1 MSYSP
6 KRSIVIE
13 NWASLDDLPERNKDN
28 AWSRAH
34 ALQDKFVFLYSG
46 TMGLKHSPQ
55 TLAALAR
62 KFKGRP
68 DVKIVLVSEG
78 IGRDFLADCKRNEG
92 LDNLLLLDFQP
103 YVQLP
108 DVLASAD
115 VLLANVEPESSVFC
129 VPSKILSYL
138 CAGRPILMSVP
149 KHNLAARVIERAQ
162 AGYVCDPSDP
172 TEFLNRAESIW
183 ANRSLCA
190 QMGIHARRYAEL
202 TFDIGRIG
210 DLFEGVLRGGK
221 TDALPL
227 GDPVTMRVSQ

>member
-1 MSYSP
+1 
-6 KRSIVIE
+6 
-13 NWASLDDLPERNKDN
+13 
-28 AWSRAH
+28 
-34 ALQDKFVFLYSG
+34 
-46 TMGLKHSPQ
+46 
-55 TLAALAR
+55 
-62 KFKGRP
+62 
-68 DVKIVLVSEG
+68 
-78 IGRDFLADCKRNEG
+78 
-92 LDNLLLLDFQP
+92 
-103 YVQLP
+103 
-108 DVLASAD
+108 
-115 VLLANVEPESSVFC
+115 
-129 VPSKILSYL
+129 
-138 CAGRPILMSVP
+138 MSVP